1 MEFISD
7 LLIKLDAAER
17 RCQTLDRQLDSMRH
31 MLPSEPN
38 QPDPPESSQRRIP
51 ECFAPTQHR
60 SNRPPPTSNSEGQ
73 LYKPQMDKILDL
85 EREHMKLSNTQ
96 AITEVCFEFALL
108 SIWMKNCMLHFS
120 YADGMYDAKTI
131 SDVILNQ
138 YLIWKTLVNWQKK
151 FQTFCELDN
160 CSCFML

>member
-17 RCQTLDRQLDSMRH
+17 RCQTLDRQLDSMRR

-60 SNRPPPTSNSEGQ
+60 SERPPPTSNSEGQ

-108 SIWMKNCMLHFS
+108 SIWIYDCMLHFS
-120 YADGMYDAKTI
+120 YTDGMMQKP
-131 SDVILNQ
+131 
-138 YLIWKTLVNWQKK
+138 YL
-151 FQTFCELDN
+151 
-160 CSCFML
+160 MLY